1 MTESIGDKFHEKT
14 KYSRESLEGR
24 MLDWADEPDAY
35 KLYPGSKQVRLPSF
49 DSIETATVMEALRR
63 RRSIRH
69 YSGQPLSMEELS
81 YLLWAADGIQR
92 TERGHELRTAP
103 SAGALY
109 PVETYLLV
117 DAVGGL
123 PPGLY
128 HYSVKSHG
136 LEELRLGQF
145 GHEIAAAAL
154 NQKMCLEAAV
164 VFIWTAVFRRSK
176 WKYED
181 RAYRYIYMDAGH
193 IAENLALAATS
204 VGLGTC
210 QIGALFDDEVN
221 EIIGVDGTEESVIY
235 MSVVG
240 HPA

>member
-1 MTESIGDKFHEKT
+1 MTEGIGDKFQEET
-14 KYSRESLEGR
+14 KYFRGSLRGG
-24 MLDWADEPDAY
+24 MLDWGAKPGIY
-35 KLYPGSKQVRLPSF
+35 KEYPGSKQMGLPPF
-49 DSIETATVMEALRR
+49 DSLETGTLMEVLKS

-69 YSGQPLSMEELS
+69 YSGQPLSLEEVS
-81 YLLWAADGIQR
+81 YLLWAAGGIQR
-92 TERGHELRTAP
+92 IESGYEFRTAP

-117 DAVGGL
+117 DAVEGL
-123 PPGLY
+123 SPGLY

-145 GHEIAAAAL
+145 GHEIATAAL

-164 VFIWTAVFRRSK
+164 VFVWTAIFRRSK

-181 RAYRYIYMDAGH
+181 RAYRYVYMDAGH

-204 VGLGTC
+204 IGLGTC
-210 QIGALFDDEVN
+210 QIGALFDNEVN
-221 EIIGVDGTEESVIY
+221 EIIGVDGKTESVVY
-235 MSVVG
+235 MSSVG